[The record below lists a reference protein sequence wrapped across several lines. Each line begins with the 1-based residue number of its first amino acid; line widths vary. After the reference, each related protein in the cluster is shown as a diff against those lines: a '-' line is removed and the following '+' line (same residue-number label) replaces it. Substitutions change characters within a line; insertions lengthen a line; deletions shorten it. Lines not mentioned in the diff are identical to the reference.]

1 MKTRE
6 VVRMYSVPVGDLRV
20 RELITW
26 YTRTLQRAVD
36 IIWENIA
43 WEYRFPELSMR
54 RGRVR
59 VELGYKVK
67 VPRVPAD
74 RKFKKML
81 RDALLAECP
90 YAKHWVDAV
99 IRTAYSIIESWRKR
113 YLKGEARKVKPRIK
127 RRFARCKITLMKVDY
142 GGKR

>member
-6 VVRMYSVPVGDLRV
+6 VVRMYSIPVRDERV

-26 YTRTLQRAVD
+26 YTRMLQKAVD
-36 IIWENIA
+36 TIWENIV

-54 RGRVR
+54 GGRVS

-81 RDALLAECP
+81 RDALLAECS
-90 YAKHWVDAV
+90 YAKH
-99 IRTAYSIIESWRKR
+99 
-113 YLKGEARKVKPRIK
+113 
-127 RRFARCKITLMKVDY
+127 
-142 GGKR
+142 